1 MFSSNQQNNI
11 VQRRSMK
18 LNVITQGLKVQEQ
31 PQAQVNSDDVLHIED
46 YYAATDNKF
55 VEQELT
61 PYLKDLYKDLLI
73 RSN

>member
-1 MFSSNQQNNI
+1 
-11 VQRRSMK
+11 MK

-31 PQAQVNSDDVLHIED
+31 HQPQLNSEDVLHIED
-46 YYAATDNKF
+46 YYAAIDNKF
-55 VEQELT
+55 VEEVLT

>member
-61 PYLKDLYKDLLI
+61 PYLKDLFKDLLI